1 MFTPGSTGSTAY
13 LIESNRTI
21 REVTVL
27 RAAADMVTVRLG
39 AGAER
44 VRASRLR
51 RSSAVYVS
59 LDGCAG
65 QQGRHR
71 PIRRVPPMP
80 RIIRRDGVS
89 CAASLTF

>member
-44 VRASRLR
+44 VRASRLYGSR
-51 RSSAVYVS
+51 EDAE
-59 LDGCAG
+59 
-65 QQGRHR
+65 
-71 PIRRVPPMP
+71 
-80 RIIRRDGVS
+80 
-89 CAASLTF
+89 AALPSEFKPKVKTSPWDWA